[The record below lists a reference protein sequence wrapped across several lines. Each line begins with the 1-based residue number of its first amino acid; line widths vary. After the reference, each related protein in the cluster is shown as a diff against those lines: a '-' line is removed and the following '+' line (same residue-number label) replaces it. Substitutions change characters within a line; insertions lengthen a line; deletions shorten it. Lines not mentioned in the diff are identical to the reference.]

1 MNLCMNGWSFRLC
14 FECQEL
20 KVMPYFT
27 GKLIFLMYIISF
39 HI

>member
-1 MNLCMNGWSFRLC
+1 MARVRLR

-20 KVMPYFT
+20 KVMLYFT
-27 GKLIFLMYIISF
+27 GKLIFLMYVIRF